1 MKDPESCTQFIHS
14 LPLSFKEQ
22 SATHRHFQL
31 VIIST
36 RSVSLEDGFVASG
49 ITFRATSVEYIK
61 SNSLDAESELW
72 PEVEESFPSLGS
84 SSSLVSP

>member
-1 MKDPESCTQFIHS
+1 M
-14 LPLSFKEQ
+14 
-22 SATHRHFQL
+22 
-31 VIIST
+31 
-36 RSVSLEDGFVASG
+36 ASG